1 MKSDQVLVTIA
12 RLSGREAATLERKE
26 DLVVDLGMDSPAAL
40 ELLVE
45 IEGLLDLEISDEEA
59 SRLHSVGDILGYVE
73 THERADASGGA
84 PSAASTAS

>member
-1 MKSDQVLVTIA
+1 MVSTKSDQVLVTIA
-12 RLSGREAATLERKE
+12 RLSGREAATLEREE

-45 IEGLLDLEISDEEA
+45 IEGLLDLEISDEDA

-73 THERADASGGA
+73 THENAIQQFRS
-84 PSAASTAS
+84 

>member
-45 IEGLLDLEISDEEA
+45 IEGLLDLEISDEDA
-59 SRLHSVGDILGYVE
+59 SRLHSVGDILVYVE
-73 THERADASGGA
+73 THERDRA
-84 PSAASTAS
+84 PAAAPTAS